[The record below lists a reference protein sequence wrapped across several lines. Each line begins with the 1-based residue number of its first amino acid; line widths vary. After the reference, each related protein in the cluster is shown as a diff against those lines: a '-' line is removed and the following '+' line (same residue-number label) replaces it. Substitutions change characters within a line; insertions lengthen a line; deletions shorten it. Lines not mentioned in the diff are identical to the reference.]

1 MTVASTVYRSVVDR
15 PAVFIKTMTV
25 ASTVYRSVVDRL
37 AVFI

>member
-15 PAVFIKTMTV
+15 WAVFIKTMTV
-25 ASTVYRSVVDRL
+25 ASTVYRSAVDRL